1 MTVLWVAQAVT
12 VTNGSKEV
20 VVTSAPGNAITK
32 VETSAYFHGV
42 GFSLPYEIERTY
54 NNGTNDVIVL
64 YENWAGSSGSIG
76 AVAAPSGA
84 AVTRAANS
92 LEELKSVYEAIADS
106 VSTTASA
113 NSIPQ
118 RDSNGRIKAAPAS
131 ASDDVVVKSQTG
143 TAASKDVTTSAYDT
157 TSGRLIKVGDFGL
170 AGATALANTA
180 PNSNL
185 SEVEEASIVRADNAN
200 DKPDSVVGSGGTTI
214 NPGVVFHVNRYLNA
228 TAQTSSQLCFGHDN
242 AVDGGS
248 AMWHRSISGTNGPN
262 PWRLI
267 YDSDSADF
275 HSWTMGIGKQKYG
288 VGRTTSIIQFEFDIP
303 GINDQPSGATFA
315 GTVDIIDMET
325 GTTVASDTALTYSP
339 VSSDRI
345 IVLEKTGLSG
355 LTAGRA
361 YRAVVTSTVEI
372 TAEF

>member
-12 VTNGSKEV
+12 VTNGQKEV

-106 VSTTASA
+106 VSTTATA

-118 RDSNGRIKAAPAS
+118 RDSNGRLKAAPAS

-143 TAASKDVTTSAYDT
+143 TASAADTAATGDADTNKVMRVGYGGLGVDVQQPDWPNASLNNCDGVVSGTYRCTGSVADSPTNTGIIKFSRRNSGQLLQEIVSGYDA
-157 TSGRLIKVGDFGL
+157 SDSDIKQWRNSNG
-170 AGATALANTA
+170 GADSA
-180 PNSNL
+180 PNW
-185 SEVEEASIVRADNAN
+185 SEWKKDLHSQNTLT
-200 DKPDSVVGSGGTTI
+200 DKLV
-214 NPGVVFHVNRYLNA
+214 
-228 TAQTSSQLCFGHDN
+228 AQS
-242 AVDGGS
+242 AGGS
-248 AMWHRSISGTNGPN
+248 LGAFFIASS
-262 PWRLI
+262 
-267 YDSDSADF
+267 
-275 HSWTMGIGKQKYG
+275 
-288 VGRTTSIIQFEFDIP
+288 TT
-303 GINDQPSGATFA
+303 A
-315 GTVDIIDMET
+315 GSLYVPLKRNERPTGFTIDGSLTIANAGLM
-325 GTTVASDTALTYSP
+325 TAVLT
-339 VSSDRI
+339 
-345 IVLEKTGLSG
+345 G
-355 LTAGRA
+355 LTASDFSFNGRSDRTIMRLYA
-361 YRAVVTSTVEI
+361 SSLTGLEADKLYIVRMDDGVTGGINATY
-372 TAEF
+372 